1 MGYHFLSLCI
11 VQVGC
16 FQCKYACLLLVWKQV
31 ECFLNCSQQC
41 PVLSK
46 MKRFMFF
53 LLKQMKEAELDE
65 FTNCNLLKFTFE
77 YLSTLLV
84 CRYLTSNCHK
94 LITKFLGF

>member
-1 MGYHFLSLCI
+1 MGYDFLSV

-16 FQCKYACLLLVWKQV
+16 FQWKYACLLLVWKQI

-46 MKRFMFF
+46 MKRFMLFF
-53 LLKQMKEAELDE
+53 FLKQMKEAGLDE

-84 CRYLTSNCHK
+84 CRYLTSTVIN
-94 LITKFLGF
+94 

>member
-1 MGYHFLSLCI
+1 
-11 VQVGC
+11 
-16 FQCKYACLLLVWKQV
+16 
-31 ECFLNCSQQC
+31 
-41 PVLSK
+41 
-46 MKRFMFF
+46 MFF

>member
-11 VQVGC
+11 VQVE
-16 FQCKYACLLLVWKQV
+16 YACLLLVWKQV

-41 PVLSK
+41 LVLSK

-53 LLKQMKEAELDE
+53 FLLKQMKEAGLDE
-65 FTNCNLLKFTFE
+65 SRNCNLLKFTFE

-84 CRYLTSNCHK
+84 CRYLTSNCLK